1 MFLNNFLFKIIKLIY
16 KNFHFCTSYI
26 ILHNNLD
33 QFVKQF
39 NSIHLFSVCY
49 LRNRFNQKAEYQ
61 KKGLCRVCSVGYMM
75 DKTRV
80 YIATGKSRKIIRDAK
95 IAEKKGEVVDWQKV
109 LEDSHEA
116 RAIGKENQVRAVG
129 EKK

>member
-1 MFLNNFLFKIIKLIY
+1 
-16 KNFHFCTSYI
+16 
-26 ILHNNLD
+26 
-33 QFVKQF
+33 
-39 NSIHLFSVCY
+39 
-49 LRNRFNQKAEYQ
+49 
-61 KKGLCRVCSVGYMM
+61 M

-95 IAEKKGEVVDWQKV
+95 IAEKKGQVVDWQKV

>member
-1 MFLNNFLFKIIKLIY
+1 
-16 KNFHFCTSYI
+16 
-26 ILHNNLD
+26 
-33 QFVKQF
+33 
-39 NSIHLFSVCY
+39 
-49 LRNRFNQKAEYQ
+49 
-61 KKGLCRVCSVGYMM
+61 M

-129 EKK
+129 EKKWENESQW

>member
-1 MFLNNFLFKIIKLIY
+1 
-16 KNFHFCTSYI
+16 
-26 ILHNNLD
+26 
-33 QFVKQF
+33 
-39 NSIHLFSVCY
+39 
-49 LRNRFNQKAEYQ
+49 
-61 KKGLCRVCSVGYMM
+61 M

-116 RAIGKENQVRAVG
+116 RAIGKENPVRAVG

>member
-1 MFLNNFLFKIIKLIY
+1 
-16 KNFHFCTSYI
+16 
-26 ILHNNLD
+26 
-33 QFVKQF
+33 
-39 NSIHLFSVCY
+39 
-49 LRNRFNQKAEYQ
+49 
-61 KKGLCRVCSVGYMM
+61 MM

-95 IAEKKGEVVDWQKV
+95 IAEKKGEVEDWQKV

-116 RAIGKENQVRAVG
+116 RAIGKENKERAVG

>member
-1 MFLNNFLFKIIKLIY
+1 MN
-16 KNFHFCTSYI
+16 
-26 ILHNNLD
+26 
-33 QFVKQF
+33 
-39 NSIHLFSVCY
+39 
-49 LRNRFNQKAEYQ
+49 
-61 KKGLCRVCSVGYMM
+61 
-75 DKTRV
+75 KTRV

>member
-1 MFLNNFLFKIIKLIY
+1 MLRKVY
-16 KNFHFCTSYI
+16 MKNI
-26 ILHNNLD
+26 
-33 QFVKQF
+33 
-39 NSIHLFSVCY
+39 
-49 LRNRFNQKAEYQ
+49 
-61 KKGLCRVCSVGYMM
+61 
-75 DKTRV
+75 RV

-95 IAEKKGEVVDWQKV
+95 IAEKKGQVVDWQKV

>member
-1 MFLNNFLFKIIKLIY
+1 
-16 KNFHFCTSYI
+16 
-26 ILHNNLD
+26 
-33 QFVKQF
+33 
-39 NSIHLFSVCY
+39 
-49 LRNRFNQKAEYQ
+49 
-61 KKGLCRVCSVGYMM
+61 MM

-95 IAEKKGEVVDWQKV
+95 IAEKKGEVADWQKV

>member
-1 MFLNNFLFKIIKLIY
+1 
-16 KNFHFCTSYI
+16 
-26 ILHNNLD
+26 
-33 QFVKQF
+33 
-39 NSIHLFSVCY
+39 
-49 LRNRFNQKAEYQ
+49 
-61 KKGLCRVCSVGYMM
+61 M

-80 YIATGKSRKIIRDAK
+80 YIATGKSRKIISDAR
-95 IAEKKGEVVDWQKV
+95 IAEKKGQVVDWQKV

>member
-1 MFLNNFLFKIIKLIY
+1 
-16 KNFHFCTSYI
+16 
-26 ILHNNLD
+26 
-33 QFVKQF
+33 
-39 NSIHLFSVCY
+39 
-49 LRNRFNQKAEYQ
+49 
-61 KKGLCRVCSVGYMM
+61 M

-80 YIATGKSRKIIRDAK
+80 YIATGKSRKIIKDAK
-95 IAEKKGEVVDWQKV
+95 IAEKNGEDIDWNKV

>member
-1 MFLNNFLFKIIKLIY
+1 
-16 KNFHFCTSYI
+16 
-26 ILHNNLD
+26 
-33 QFVKQF
+33 
-39 NSIHLFSVCY
+39 
-49 LRNRFNQKAEYQ
+49 
-61 KKGLCRVCSVGYMM
+61 M

-129 EKK
+129 EKKWESQ

>member
-1 MFLNNFLFKIIKLIY
+1 
-16 KNFHFCTSYI
+16 
-26 ILHNNLD
+26 
-33 QFVKQF
+33 
-39 NSIHLFSVCY
+39 
-49 LRNRFNQKAEYQ
+49 
-61 KKGLCRVCSVGYMM
+61 M

-109 LEDSHEA
+109 LEDSHDA